1 MSTSAPRRR
10 PMLMRTTRDRMRVGR
25 RHFTPRC
32 AQNGEVASSES
43 LPVAELVRLVWRHAN
58 DEVRFEPGVAV
69 VFVDF
74 PMRHGGF
81 VEPDEDGYLEL
92 NAEPRRAEC
101 R

>member
-1 MSTSAPRRR
+1 MSSSAPRRQ
-10 PMLMRTTRDRMRVGR
+10 PMLMRTTRVRMRVGR

-43 LPVAELVRLVWRHAN
+43 LPVTKLVRLVRRHAN
-58 DEVRFEPGVAV
+58 NEVQFEPRVAV

-81 VEPDEDGYLEL
+81 VEPDEDSYLEL